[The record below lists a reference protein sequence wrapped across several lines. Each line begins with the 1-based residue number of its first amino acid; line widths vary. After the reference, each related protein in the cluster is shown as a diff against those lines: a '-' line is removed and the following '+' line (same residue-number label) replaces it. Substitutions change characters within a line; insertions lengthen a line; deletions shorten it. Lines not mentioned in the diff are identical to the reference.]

1 MKEMLK
7 GKGVIGIITMIIG
20 AILGGLIST
29 LLGKFSNRSGKI
41 NKDGSINAKF
51 KEKETV
57 VNEET
62 AAE

>member
-1 MKEMLK
+1 MKEMFK

-29 LLGKFSNRSGKI
+29 LLGKFSNRSGKK

-51 KEKETV
+51 KEKEII